1 MSDIVGCDKLTLFPI
16 SACVMPTDTRSEISF
31 CQSMGENIGV
41 TISFVN
47 RHTDKNKHQTDWMEL
62 DAKNQTTIGD
72 RVKQARTQARLTQM
86 ALAKK
91 TGKRPVSDLK
101 AAQQQADADV

>member
-1 MSDIVGCDKLTLFPI
+1 
-16 SACVMPTDTRSEISF
+16 
-31 CQSMGENIGV
+31 MGENIGV

-62 DAKNQTTIGD
+62 DAKTQTTIGA